1 MEKDYTVSDVM
12 EIGEAEEMIL
22 GKAGVLI
29 DEDQNQFTGDDVD

>member
-1 MEKDYTVSDVM
+1 MNNEYTVSDVL

-22 GKAGVLI
+22 GKNGVSI